1 MQAARQNTGSFT
13 GTVVGWMMPGY
24 VQQLGQGV
32 AEEKDVLL
40 SSDSALRPSGWKL
53 SSAREIEADE
63 RRSHALADRA
73 ASW

>member
-32 AEEKDVLL
+32 AEEEDVLL
-40 SSDSALRPSGWKL
+40 SSDSALRPAGW
-53 SSAREIEADE
+53 
-63 RRSHALADRA
+63 
-73 ASW
+73 